1 MLDEYIEPPMDPA
14 IDEALKDFIRLKKD
28 SMDDEWY

>member
-1 MLDEYIEPPMDPA
+1 MDPA
-14 IDEALKDFIRLKKD
+14 IDEKLKDFTRLKKD